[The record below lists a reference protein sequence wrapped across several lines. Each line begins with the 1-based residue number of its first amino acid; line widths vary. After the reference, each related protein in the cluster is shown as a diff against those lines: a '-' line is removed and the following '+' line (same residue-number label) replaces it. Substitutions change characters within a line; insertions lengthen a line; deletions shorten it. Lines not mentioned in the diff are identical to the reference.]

1 MAAQTYGF
9 ERNLRRLQRQLVAGA
24 IALASVF
31 GLGTAWYRWI
41 EGWTWIEAAYMT
53 AITLSTVGF
62 TEVRP
67 LSPRAQLFAIALIVL
82 GVLSIGYIVN
92 RFTEA
97 LIQGYWQESI
107 QLRQQ
112 RRLMNA
118 LNAHYIV
125 CGYGRMGRAIALEFA
140 AESVPFLIVDRAPE
154 RVEAAQQEGFLTLLG
169 DATQD
174 ETLKAAGIERAICL
188 VASLS
193 SDAENLYAVLSARAL
208 NPKVRA
214 IARASTEEAAQKLQ
228 RAGADAA
235 ISPYITGARRLAA
248 AALRPQV
255 MDFVDGMLTGTNR
268 SLYIEEIRIQ
278 AGVCPFVGQTLAQ
291 AQLRSQSGALILA
304 IRRADGQ
311 LVGGPRSNEFLLS
324 EDLLFCMGTSEELR
338 RLNRLVAPTQ
348 PGAPRLPKS

>member
-1 MAAQTYGF
+1 MLSLGF
-9 ERNLRRLQRQLVAGA
+9 ERNFRRLQRQLIAGA
-24 IALASVF
+24 IALVGVF
-31 GLGTAWYRWI
+31 GLGTAWYRWV

-67 LSPRAQLFAIALIVL
+67 LTPRAQLFAIALIVL

-107 QLRQQ
+107 RLRQQ
-112 RRLMNA
+112 RRLMES
-118 LNAHYIV
+118 LNSHYIV
-125 CGYGRMGRAIALEFA
+125 CGYGRMGRSIALEFA
-140 AESVPFLIVDRAPE
+140 AEGVPFVIVDLAPE
-154 RVEAAQQEGFLTLLG
+154 RVAAAEQEGFLTVIG
-169 DATQD
+169 DAARD
-174 ETLKAAGIERAICL
+174 ETLQAAGIERAVCI

-193 SDAENLYAVLSARAL
+193 SDAENLYTVLSARAL
-208 NPKVRA
+208 NAKVRA

-268 SLYIEEIRIQ
+268 SLYIEEVQIE
-278 AGVCPFVGQTLAQ
+278 AGVCPLIGQTLAQ
-291 AQLRSQSGALILA
+291 AQLRARSGALILA
-304 IRRADGQ
+304 IRRADGR
-311 LVGGPRSNEFLLS
+311 LVGGPRSDELLLPG
-324 EDLLFCMGTSEELR
+324 DLLFCMGTSEELR
-338 RLNRLVAPTQ
+338 ALNRLVAPTH
-348 PGAPRLPKS
+348 PETPRLPKS